1 MEKLLLSEK
10 TKVFLNSEVYQALK
24 NFPNAEK
31 FCICQEIKQSFY
43 RTLRN
48 AQFFCNH
55 PKKDKMSYLKAIDA
69 ELQLLLVLFSISK
82 EQKYISKGRAKLW
95 QDKIAELGKIN
106 GGLMKTL

>member
-1 MEKLLLSEK
+1 MH
-10 TKVFLNSEVYQALK
+10 
-24 NFPNAEK
+24 NFSATT
-31 FCICQEIKQSFY
+31 
-43 RTLRN
+43 R
-48 AQFFCNH
+48 
-55 PKKDKMSYLKAIDA
+55 KKDKMSYLKAIDA

>member
-1 MEKLLLSEK
+1 
-10 TKVFLNSEVYQALK
+10 
-24 NFPNAEK
+24 
-31 FCICQEIKQSFY
+31 
-43 RTLRN
+43 
-48 AQFFCNH
+48 
-55 PKKDKMSYLKAIDA
+55 MSYLKAIDA